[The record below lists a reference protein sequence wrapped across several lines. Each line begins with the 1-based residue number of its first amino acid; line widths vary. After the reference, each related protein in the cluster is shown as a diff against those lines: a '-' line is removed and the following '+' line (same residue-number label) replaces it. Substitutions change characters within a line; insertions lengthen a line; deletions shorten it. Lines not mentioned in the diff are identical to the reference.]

1 MFTVIVCDE
10 HIIKDCYQKYHI
22 FFKPFLNSDN
32 FSFCEWN
39 HKGDTLEEASKE
51 VTVIFNNN
59 SGGHAAA
66 NGKSLKKLLGL
77 AFEELGPQQI
87 DLF

>member
-1 MFTVIVCDE
+1 MT
-10 HIIKDCYQKYHI
+10 IIGSPTRFDREPKKTA
-22 FFKPFLNSDN
+22 LA
-32 FSFCEWN
+32 
-39 HKGDTLEEASKE
+39 LEEASKE

-66 NGKSLKKLLGL
+66 NGKSLKNLLGL